1 METLSADLVVVGG
14 GFSGVC
20 AAVAAARHGLNTIL
34 IHNRAIPGGNSSS
47 ESGIGINGAS
57 SLGHSPSV
65 YAREGG
71 ICEEVKLGM
80 SYYKSRDLGFYEVLY
95 REKKL
100 QAFFNTH
107 VTDVIAADGK
117 IKAVKAVQLFS
128 ERKFLFESKM
138 FIDSTGDGTVG
149 FMAGAEYMYGREAR
163 DEFNESLAPEKA
175 DEYTLGSSILFE
187 SIDTGQPALFKKPEF
202 AYDITKM
209 PFFENIGK
217 EGLER
222 YLYRGQN
229 EFEGFWWVEY
239 GGQVDTIKDSE
250 DITLELRKIVY
261 GIWDYIKNSG
271 KFENVENQIL
281 GRVMPFAAKRES
293 RRFIGD
299 YVFNQNDV
307 DEKRSFPDAVATA
320 GWEMDVHAPKGIYDN
335 EPATIWH
342 YVAGV
347 LNLPF
352 AMMYSRNIPNLMF
365 AGRNVSS
372 THIAFG
378 TTRLACTGAVMGQ
391 AAGTAAYLCNK
402 YRITPRDVR
411 NSRIDE
417 LRALLDDGDQ
427 FIVGYKTDYS
437 SELYK
442 GLSITASSEKVFE
455 NSDRKGLLKLDKPMG
470 LALPVEEYLSSFEIG
485 VQNTGND
492 RMLEVSVYTGERKEN
507 YIPSTL
513 LKKVQINIPG
523 KFDGWKRIP
532 VECKSDEDKK
542 LYFVFDKADDLAIYG
557 TNTVLTGAV
566 SFHLRNIKLH
576 TKVKYAGLAAIS
588 RLALSDNCECSEIC
602 FKGVEPVQDIY
613 SAANLINGYSRPYGM
628 PNIWISDNKDKDC
641 NVTLSFESDRNIEKL
656 QLVFSTRLEEDEIY
670 KKPFPNS
677 VIKNF
682 TVRVKTAD
690 GNYYNYN
697 VSDNYQRIC
706 NVNIN
711 KDNVREIKII
721 FRENYGSEYY
731 EMYAIKLF

>member
-34 IHNRAIPGGNSSS
+34 IHNRAVPGGNSSS

-100 QAFFNTH
+100 QSFFNTH

-128 ERKFLFESKM
+128 ERKFLFEAEM

-149 FMAGAEYMYGREAR
+149 CMAGAEYMYGREAR
-163 DEFNESLAPEKA
+163 DKFNESLAPEKA

-187 SIDTGQPALFKKPEF
+187 SIDTGKPAPFKKPEF
-202 AYDITKM
+202 AYDIIKM

-365 AGRNVSS
+365 AGRNASS

-391 AAGTAAYLCNK
+391 AVGTAAYLCNK
-402 YRITPRDVR
+402 YGITPRDVR
-411 NSRIDE
+411 NDRIDE
-417 LRALLDDGDQ
+417 LRALLNDDDQ
-427 FIVGYKTDYS
+427 FMVGYKTDYS

-442 GLSITASSEKVFE
+442 GLSIVASSEKVFE

-485 VQNTGND
+485 VQNTGSD
-492 RMLEVSVYTGERKEN
+492 RVLEVSVYTGERKEN

-513 LKKVQINIPG
+513 LKKVQIDIPG
-523 KFDGWKRIP
+523 GFDGWKRLL
-532 VECKSDEDKK
+532 VDCKSGEDKK

-566 SFHLRNIKLH
+566 SFHLRSIKLH

-588 RLALSDNCECSEIC
+588 RLALSNNCECSEIC
-602 FKGVEPVQDIY
+602 FKGVEPKQGVY
-613 SAANLINGYSRPYGM
+613 SAVNLINGYSRPYGM

-641 NVTLSFESDRNIEKL
+641 NVTLSFDSDRTIERL

-670 KKPFPNS
+670 KTQFPNS
-677 VIKNF
+677 VIKSF
-682 TVRVKTAD
+682 TVEVKTAD
-690 GNYYNYN
+690 GNDYNYD
-697 VSDNYQRIC
+697 VSDNYKRIC

-711 KDNVREIKII
+711 KNNVREIKII